1 MFSCDLELS
10 WACRDVSVRPVT
22 PLEPATVVS
31 MEWTE
36 PVLVE
41 HEVHVGR
48 KRRRVLARIG
58 FPRQIADREWICP
71 FQVHGTGDKR
81 REFGHGALDRA
92 ISIDG
97 LHALWNGCYAIRY
110 LLDRLKD
117 VHASGAPYEF
127 AFPVFLPTSDT
138 RHGVDFYRELTHTLV
153 AEIRRSGI
161 TQPEPTPLVE
171 TLARSTWSEPTIFE
185 ERLAFGAAKQTITAR
200 IGFPYFLAGDNT
212 WACSFQLEG
221 LDGGSIRRV
230 RGENGLF
237 AVARATKVI
246 RESFDALE
254 SQSLGTYY
262 ELLFPAYLPTV
273 HGLELHQRL
282 RKLLDAERAR
292 SLRDQLRAHDARRRR
307 EQKLAARKQESSAG
321 SVV

>member
-1 MFSCDLELS
+1 
-10 WACRDVSVRPVT
+10 
-22 PLEPATVVS
+22 

-41 HEVHVGR
+41 HEVHVGP
-48 KRRRVLARIG
+48 KRQRVLARIG
-58 FPRQIADREWICP
+58 FPRQITDQEWICP

-81 REFGHGALDRA
+81 RELGHGDLDRA

-97 LHALWNGCYAIRY
+97 MHALWNACHAIRY

-117 VHASGAPYEF
+117 VHPNEVPHEF
-127 AFPVFLPTSDT
+127 VFPVFLPTSDT
-138 RHGVDFYRELTHTLV
+138 RHGVDFYRELTHSLA
-153 AEIRRSGI
+153 AEIRRSGV
-161 TQPEPTPLVE
+161 TQPEPTPPAE
-171 TLARSTWSEPTIFE
+171 TLAQSSWSEPTIFE
-185 ERLAFGAAKQTITAR
+185 EEFAFGPAKQRICAR
-200 IGFPYFLAGDNT
+200 IGFPYFLGSDNT

-221 LDGGSIRRV
+221 LDGSSIRRV

-237 AVARATKVI
+237 AVARATKAI
-246 RESFDALE
+246 RETFAELE
-254 SQSLGTYY
+254 PQSIGTYY

-292 SLRDQLRAHDARRRR
+292 SLRNLLRSHEARRRR
-307 EQKLAARKQESSAG
+307 EQKLAAQNQDLNAGNSS
-321 SVV
+321 